1 MSSSSSY
8 LLLPL
13 SSGARLVSRC
23 TAALHLANAAAG
35 AARAPSPCVASC
47 YPSTFSSP
55 SPRPLAFVAVT
66 SSSNRMLG
74 DPVVGEDYDDLMLLP
89 LLRREPDTCVQ
100 CRAARCRPDLLWP
113 LCTPSRAASHDREL
127 TRCRERRDAAP
138 NAHVDDRSNRAA
150 PTRPG
155 RWGRRSAAARDC
167 RGGGGAR
174 QRPGTVGAVL
184 SGGQQQLGR
193 GGTRRRPRTAGAAL
207 DDRDGARR
215 RPGIAGAA
223 TPGAAQDMQQEQTA
237 GSARGSGPRE
247 MASGSCCLFLPS
259 NGEEIENKIAS

>member
-8 LLLPL
+8 LLLHL
-13 SSGARLVSRC
+13 SSGARLVSRR

-55 SPRPLAFVAVT
+55 APRPLAFVVVT
-66 SSSNRMLG
+66 SSSARMLG

-138 NAHVDDRSNRAA
+138 NA
-150 PTRPG
+150 
-155 RWGRRSAAARDC
+155 RR
-167 RGGGGAR
+167 
-174 QRPGTVGAVL
+174 
-184 SGGQQQLGR
+184 
-193 GGTRRRPRTAGAAL
+193 
-207 DDRDGARR
+207 
-215 RPGIAGAA
+215 
-223 TPGAAQDMQQEQTA
+223 
-237 GSARGSGPRE
+237 
-247 MASGSCCLFLPS
+247 
-259 NGEEIENKIAS
+259 